1 MTLSDP
7 QQQALENWMRSKA
20 IVQCPTCGDARWQF
34 AQAAYLR
41 ALLEQGESDIS
52 EEKGVV
58 KVGCGNCGYVMLLD
72 AETVGIRGL
81 WAEGREL

>member
-1 MTLSDP
+1 MPLSDP
-7 QQQALENWMRSKA
+7 QQQFLENWMRSKA
-20 IVQCPTCGDARWQF
+20 IVQCPTCGDAQWQF
-34 AQAAYLR
+34 AQAAYVR
-41 ALLEQGESDIS
+41 ALLEQGESDMS

>member
-1 MTLSDP
+1 MPLSDP
-7 QQQALENWMRSKA
+7 QHQVLENWMRSKA
-20 IVQCPTCGDARWQF
+20 IVQCPTCGDAQWQF
-34 AQAAYLR
+34 AQAAYVR
-41 ALLEQGESDIS
+41 ALLEQGESDMS

>member
-1 MTLSDP
+1 MPLSDP
-7 QQQALENWMRSKA
+7 QQQFLENWMRSKA
-20 IVQCPTCGDARWQF
+20 IVQCPTCGDAQWQF
-34 AQAAYLR
+34 AQAAYVR
-41 ALLEQGESDIS
+41 ALLEQGESDMS
-52 EEKGVV
+52 EEKGVA

>member
-1 MTLSDP
+1 
-7 QQQALENWMRSKA
+7 
-20 IVQCPTCGDARWQF
+20 VF
-34 AQAAYLR
+34 
-41 ALLEQGESDIS
+41 